1 MTLAAQSTK
10 DSKYIHDTAKLMQN
24 YRDVLWNVEVSEQ
37 NLQAEFRAEYGAANG
52 IQITD
57 LDISNPRLEGDAQ
70 SIARSK
76 KMLQLID
83 SSVNLIRER
92 HKKGEFYYLILYYSY
107 LPRSVLRTPMK
118 FYMHLNRK
126 AFRFLC
132 EFTMVA
138 ARKHSKFSVPFCG
151 GTPPLR
157 AMIFLLFLTI

>member
-52 IQITD
+52 TQITD
-57 LDISNPRLEGDAQ
+57 LDIP
-70 SIARSK
+70 I
-76 KMLQLID
+76 
-83 SSVNLIRER
+83 
-92 HKKGEFYYLILYYSY
+92 F
-107 LPRSVLRTPMK
+107 PRSVLRTPMK

-151 GTPPLR
+151 GNLHCVQ
-157 AMIFLLFLTI
+157 

>member
-52 IQITD
+52 TQITD

-83 SSVNLIRER
+83 SSVI
-92 HKKGEFYYLILYYSY
+92 
-107 LPRSVLRTPMK
+107 
-118 FYMHLNRK
+118 
-126 AFRFLC
+126 
-132 EFTMVA
+132 
-138 ARKHSKFSVPFCG
+138 
-151 GTPPLR
+151 
-157 AMIFLLFLTI
+157 

>member
-24 YRDVLWNVEVSEQ
+24 YRDILWNVEVSEQ

-52 IQITD
+52 TQITD

-92 HKKGEFYYLILYYSY
+92 HKKGGFYYLILYW
-107 LPRSVLRTPMK
+107 K
-118 FYMHLNRK
+118 
-126 AFRFLC
+126 
-132 EFTMVA
+132 
-138 ARKHSKFSVPFCG
+138 
-151 GTPPLR
+151 
-157 AMIFLLFLTI
+157 I

>member
-52 IQITD
+52 TQITD
-57 LDISNPRLEGDAQ
+57 LDISNPRLEVDAQ

-92 HKKGEFYYLILYYSY
+92 HKMGNFI
-107 LPRSVLRTPMK
+107 
-118 FYMHLNRK
+118 
-126 AFRFLC
+126 
-132 EFTMVA
+132 
-138 ARKHSKFSVPFCG
+138 
-151 GTPPLR
+151 
-157 AMIFLLFLTI
+157 I